1 MAALPRRFGPDVSDT
16 IMRFAVGYP
25 RDRLNDIMNSVTRT
39 EKSSLSRFLPGDR
52 IVKWKW
58 PGHCIRMTFIAWV
71 DGATYVHLRTL
82 KIADL
87 QWSQGNKVDDL
98 AFTCDACEPVEL
110 ELQRT
115 HI

>member
-25 RDRLNDIMNSVTRT
+25 RDRLRDMGASIKRKEKGRELTLDPNEFCVRWRT
-39 EKSSLSRFLPGDR
+39 PWRNFRMLFIGGRRTFEHAVLDDDR
-52 IVKWKW
+52 E
-58 PGHCIRMTFIAWV
+58 A
-71 DGATYVHLRTL
+71 
-82 KIADL
+82 
-87 QWSQGNKVDDL
+87 KVEDL

-115 HI
+115 RL